1 MKVTTVW
8 FFVVLLLPLSASA
21 SAEDMSSDE
30 LTAELLSNMK
40 VKGEVKRLWGGNDV
54 KFVLRLDDGSE
65 FGLKAVFRP
74 EHLSNQWKHR
84 KEIAAYR
91 LAVLCGIDNVPVTVR
106 RTLPKKL
113 FRKAGRKTL
122 ERIVFRDGMLEG
134 SLQLFVSGAHDP
146 TDGNGLAW
154 AEEQLAELSDPTQP
168 IDLDL
173 EDARQFSRLLV
184 FDFLQ
189 SNPDRFS
196 GGNLLQTDDG
206 AYWFIDNADAY
217 YRCYRPRRF
226 MKKLCYFDRHQV
238 ETLRT
243 LSQDELLLEL
253 HELLGPKQAGRVWER
268 LEKVLERVDGLIAE
282 YGEEDIL
289 I

>member
-1 MKVTTVW
+1 
-8 FFVVLLLPLSASA
+8 
-21 SAEDMSSDE
+21 
-30 LTAELLSNMK
+30 
-40 VKGEVKRLWGGNDV
+40 
-54 KFVLRLDDGSE
+54 
-65 FGLKAVFRP
+65 
-74 EHLSNQWKHR
+74 
-84 KEIAAYR
+84 
-91 LAVLCGIDNVPVTVR
+91 
-106 RTLPKKL
+106 
-113 FRKAGRKTL
+113 
-122 ERIVFRDGMLEG
+122 MLEG
-134 SLQLFVSGAHDP
+134 SLQLCVSGAHDP